1 MWRYFLRFRD
11 HPRTHPRDVRR
22 YGDLKAVPL
31 VGRGG
36 WYRSVDKE
44 GFLAP
49 ILSHGD
55 DAR

>member
-1 MWRYFLRFRD
+1 MWRYVLRFRD

-36 WYRSVDKE
+36 WYRGVDKE